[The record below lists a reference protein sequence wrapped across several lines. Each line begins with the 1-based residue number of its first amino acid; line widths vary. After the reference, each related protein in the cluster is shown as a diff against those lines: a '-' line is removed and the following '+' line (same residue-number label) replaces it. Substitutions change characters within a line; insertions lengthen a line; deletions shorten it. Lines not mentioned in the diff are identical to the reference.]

1 MKWILTDIEGTTT
14 KISFV
19 KDVLFP
25 YAFDKMEDFLKDN
38 IDRKEVSSVVEEVQK
53 EHHLATLGE
62 VTSLL
67 KKWILEDKKE
77 KSLKALQG
85 LIWEEGYKNGEITAH
100 VYEDVPVA
108 LKMWSEKGL
117 KLAVYSSGSIK
128 AQLLLFKYTS
138 QGDLNPFFSN
148 NFDLSTGFKYEKGS
162 YEIISDKLGC
172 KPSEVLFLSDMKNEL
187 EAATKAGMKA
197 VQLCRENQIP
207 DFMPFVHQ
215 FSEIDLALFQ

>member
-19 KDVLFP
+19 KDILFP
-25 YAFDKMEDFLKDN
+25 YAFDKMDSFIKENQSKAEVKEILNDLKN
-38 IDRKEVSSVVEEVQK
+38 
-53 EHHLATLGE
+53 EHSLSTDGE
-62 VTSLL
+62 AISLL

-85 LIWEEGYKNGEITAH
+85 LIWDEGYKRGEIKAH
-100 VYEDVPVA
+100 VYDDVPVA
-108 LKMWSEKGL
+108 LKMWKDKGI

-128 AQLLLFKYTS
+128 AQLLLFKYT
-138 QGDLNPFFSN
+138 QAGDLNSYFSN
-148 NFDLSTGFKYEKGS
+148 NFDLSTGFKYERGS
-162 YEIISDKLGC
+162 YEVISEKLGC
-172 KPSEVLFLSDMKNEL
+172 KPSEILFLSDMKNEL
-187 EAATKAGMKA
+187 EAAAEAGMKA
-197 VQLCRENQIP
+197 VQLCREDQIP